1 LSDSGAQ
8 SGRVLVVGS
17 ANVDVVLLVD
27 DLPEPGATVLAHRT
41 DDGFGGKGAN
51 QAVAAAA
58 AGAPT
63 TMVGR
68 VGGDAA
74 GAAYRE
80 RLAGFGIDVRHLLV
94 TAGARTGT
102 AYVMVDDDGENSIVV
117 DPGANAEVGLADLD
131 PVADLEPGDVLLV
144 QGELPHRVVAEAI
157 RRAHA
162 AGARVVLNLAPYI
175 SLPAD
180 VVELADPLVVN
191 EEEQR
196 SRELAAPLFE
206 KLGRTEGVPASLLVT
221 RGARGA
227 VWGDLEL
234 PATAVPEDEI
244 LDTTGA
250 GDAFCGALA
259 AALAAGSDRASALR
273 AALAAGADAVR
284 RLGAQPG

>member
-1 LSDSGAQ
+1 
-8 SGRVLVVGS
+8 VLVVGS

-27 DLPEPGATVLAHRT
+27 RLPEPGATVLARRT
-41 DDGFGGKGAN
+41 DTGFGGKGAN

-63 TMVGR
+63 AMIGR
-68 VGGDAA
+68 VGDDAA

-80 RLAGFGIDVRHLLV
+80 RLAGLGVDVRHLLV

-102 AYVMVDDDGENSIVV
+102 AYVMVDAEGENSIVV
-117 DPGANAEVGLADLD
+117 DPGANAEVR
-131 PVADLEPGDVLLV
+131 VADLEPIAGLAPGDVLLV

-157 RRAHA
+157 RRANA
-162 AGARVVLNLAPYI
+162 AGARVVLNLAPYV

-180 VVELADPLVVN
+180 VVELADPMVVN
-191 EEEQR
+191 EEELR
-196 SRELAAPLFE
+196 GLELAAPIAA
-206 KLGRTEGVPASLLVT
+206 KLGRPEGVPASLLVT

-259 AALAAGSDRASALR
+259 AALAAGSDRESALR

-284 RLGAQPG
+284 RMGAQPG